1 MKLSRIVPFALLV
14 SSFAV
19 TPVLAQS
26 SPGLKRITVASA
38 VRVRSGPN
46 TTSAVLD
53 TLSIG
58 VLLDEKGRSDRPEKV
73 GEQQDYWYRVTL
85 PNHKEGWVFGGLTQ
99 AVDPAMV
106 DDAYVRIAFDRLS
119 RTDLGFNDLADA
131 VAFLGRASVA
141 AESRE
146 AKGRLELAHLQMVE
160 KAAAAIP
167 FDQRGQAP
175 YKAWITQMERSTM
188 RLDEIQG
195 AYLVNDE
202 LFWKIAE
209 KYADTKAG
217 DDLTWAAAEAPLGG
231 ECEGDVSCNI
241 MAFNRTRGRYLAAWP
256 DGKHAAEAV
265 RDFVT
270 YLEESVESLK
280 REPVDYSTGPDAAEF
295 AADYRRTLTETR
307 ATLKKTGVAGR
318 DRAVALLDEVEK
330 LTLKNPER

>member
-1 MKLSRIVPFALLV
+1 MKPLRIALLTI
-14 SSFAV
+14 FAACIAV
-19 TPVLAQS
+19 APVAAQS
-26 SPGLKRITVASA
+26 TPGLKRITVASA

-58 VLLDEKGRSDRPEKV
+58 VLLDEKGRSERPEKV
-73 GEQQDYWYRVTL
+73 GEQQDYWYRVVL
-85 PNHKEGWVFGGLTQ
+85 PSKKEGWVFGGLTQ
-99 AVDPAMV
+99 AVDPTMV
-106 DDAYVRIAFDRLS
+106 DDAYVRIATERLS

-131 VAFLGRASVA
+131 VAFLGRASGA

-146 AKGRLELAHLQMVE
+146 AKGRLEIAHLQMVE
-160 KAAAAIP
+160 KAAASIP
-167 FDQRGQAP
+167 FDQREKPP

-202 LFWKIAE
+202 LFWKIAD

-217 DDLTWAAAEAPLGG
+217 DDLAWAAAEAPLGG

-256 DGKHAAEAV
+256 DGKHAAETV
-265 RDFVT
+265 KDFVD
-270 YLEESVESLK
+270 YLAENVETLK
-280 REPVDYSTGPDAAEF
+280 REPIDYSTGPDAAQF
-295 AADYRRTLTETR
+295 MADYRRTLTETR

-318 DRAVALLDEVEK
+318 DRALELLDEVEK
-330 LTLKNPER
+330 LTLK